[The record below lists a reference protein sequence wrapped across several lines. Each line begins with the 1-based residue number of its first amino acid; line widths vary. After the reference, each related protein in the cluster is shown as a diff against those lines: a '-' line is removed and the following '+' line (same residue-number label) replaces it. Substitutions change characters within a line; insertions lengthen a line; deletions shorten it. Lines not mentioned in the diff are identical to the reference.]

1 MNISAGHMHPSQANN
16 KPFHKYHVK
25 LPKNLSGH
33 SQNFFQNISKKFLNI
48 STKHLNIFC
57 EINRF

>member
-33 SQNFFQNISKKFLNI
+33 CQKNFQNISKKFLNI
-48 STKHLNIFC
+48 STNHLNIF
-57 EINRF
+57 

>member
-1 MNISAGHMHPSQANN
+1 MLPSQANN

-33 SQNFFQNISKKFLNI
+33 SQIFSKTSQKNF
-48 STKHLNIFC
+48 
-57 EINRF
+57 